1 MNQEQA
7 FKILTS
13 GKNCFL
19 TGKAGTG
26 KSYLTQQYIEYLKE
40 NNKEVIVCAPTGVAA
55 INIGGATIHS
65 TFIMHGMYP
74 FLKPYKHQK
83 VSWVKIKT
91 LILDEVSMVG
101 PDYLD
106 YINFILQEERWSIR
120 PFGWIQVVLVGDE
133 KQLPPVYSATFEQD
147 QKNLQLVMNK
157 YNNNLVFTQANAFID
172 WEFELLELD
181 EVKRQTDPRL
191 IDLLNRIRDWDLSAM
206 DEFQQGYWHAH
217 TVHLRPYNKMVDSFN
232 DKRLALIKEP
242 EFTYLGVVTDKFDI
256 KNAITPQVLTLKK
269 WARVMVTVNL
279 KEHWLVNGDMATVLH
294 LNDEWA
300 ITIVADRFGDKEF
313 VITKYEWNQIEYLD
327 WEENII
333 GSYTQIPLKL
343 AWALTVHKSQGLTL
357 ESVSVNITRDMQPNM
372 LYVALS
378 RCTSWEGLYV
388 NKLY

>member
-1 MNQEQA
+1 MNQESA
-7 FKILTS
+7 LKILKS
-13 GKNCFL
+13 WRNAFL
-19 TGKAGTG
+19 TWKAGTG

-65 TFIMHGMYP
+65 TFIMHWMYP
-74 FLKPYKHQK
+74 HLKPYKHQK

-91 LILDEVSMVG
+91 IIIDEISMVW

-106 YINFILQEERWSIR
+106 YINFILQEERGSVR
-120 PFGWIQVVLVGDE
+120 PFGWIQVVLVGDP

-147 QKNLQLVMNK
+147 QKLLQLLMEK
-157 YNNNLVFTQANAFID
+157 YNNNLVFTEANAFKD
-172 WEFELLELD
+172 WEFEILELD
-181 EVKRQTDPRL
+181 EIKRQTDPRL
-191 IDLLNRIRDWDLSAM
+191 VNLLNRVRDGDLSALN
-206 DEFQQGYWHAH
+206 EFQQGYGNAH

-232 DKRLALIKEP
+232 EKRLSLIKEK
-242 EFTYLGVVTDKFDI
+242 EYTYLGVVNDKFDI
-256 KNAITPQVLTLKK
+256 KNAITPQVLVLKK

-300 ITIVADRFGDKEF
+300 VTIIADRFGDKEF
-313 VITKYEWNQIEYLD
+313 VITRYEWKQIEYVD

-333 GSYTQIPLKL
+333 GTYVQIPLKL

-357 ESVSVNITRDMQPNM
+357 ESVSVNVTRDMQPNM

-378 RCTSWEGLYV
+378 RCVSWEGLYV

>member
-74 FLKPYKHQK
+74 FLKPYKNQK

-120 PFGWIQVVLVGDE
+120 PFGWIQVVLVWDE

-172 WEFELLELD
+172 WDFELLELD

-191 IDLLNRIRDWDLSAM
+191 INLLNRVRDWDLSALN
-206 DEFQQGYWHAH
+206 EFQQGYWHAH

-232 DKRLALIKEP
+232 DKRIALIKEP

-269 WARVMVTVNL
+269 WARVMVTVNH
-279 KEHWLVNGDMATVLH
+279 KETWLVNGDMATVTSLDKESVT
-294 LNDEWA
+294 L
-300 ITIVADRFGDKEF
+300 VADRFPDKEF
-313 VITKYEWNQIEYLD
+313 TLGKYTWNQIEYLD

-357 ESVSVNITRDMQPNM
+357 ESVSVNIVRGMQPAM

>member
-65 TFIMHGMYP
+65 TFIMHWMYP
-74 FLKPYKHQK
+74 HLKPYKHQK

-106 YINFILQEERWSIR
+106 YINFILQEERGSIR
-120 PFGWIQVVLVGDE
+120 PFGWVQVVLVWDP

-147 QKNLQLVMNK
+147 QHNLKLVMNK
-157 YNNNLVFTQANAFID
+157 YNNNLVFSQASAFQNG
-172 WEFELLELD
+172 EFELLELD

-191 IDLLNRIRDWDLSAM
+191 VNLLNRVRDWDLSALN
-206 DEFQQGYWHAH
+206 EFQQGYWHAH
-217 TVHLRPYNKMVDSFN
+217 TVHLRSNNKAVDTFN
-232 DKRLALIKEP
+232 NNRLALIKQE
-242 EFTYLGVVTDKFDI
+242 EFTYLWTVVPKFDI
-256 KNAITPQVLTLKK
+256 QNSITPQVLVLKK
-269 WARVMVTVNL
+269 WARVMVTVNH
-279 KEHWLVNGDMATVLH
+279 KETWLVNGDMATVISLDKEH
-294 LNDEWA
+294 V
-300 ITIVADRFGDKEF
+300 TVVADRFPDKEF
-313 VITKYEWNQIEYLD
+313 TLGKYTWNQIEYLD

-378 RCTSWEGLYV
+378 RCTSWEGLFV

>member
-74 FLKPYKHQK
+74 FLKPYKNQK

-120 PFGWIQVVLVGDE
+120 PFGWVQVVLVGDE

-172 WEFELLELD
+172 WEFESLELD
-181 EVKRQTDPRL
+181 EVKRQTDPKL
-191 IDLLNRIRDWDLSAM
+191 IDLLNRVRDWDLSAL
-206 DEFQQGYWHAH
+206 DGFQQGYGHAH

-242 EFTYLGVVTDKFDI
+242 EHTYLGIITDKFDI
-256 KNAITPQVLTLKK
+256 KNAITPQILVLKK
-269 WARVMVTVNL
+269 WARVMVTVKH
-279 KEHWLVNGDMATVLH
+279 KETWLVNGDMGTIIDLDDAHV
-294 LNDEWA
+294 
-300 ITIVADRFGDKEF
+300 TIVADRFPDKQFELG
-313 VITKYEWNQIEYLD
+313 KYTWNQIEYAEWD
-327 WEENII
+327 EEVI
-333 GSYTQIPLKL
+333 GTYTQMPLKL

-357 ESVSVNITRDMQPNM
+357 ESVSVNIVRGMQPAM

-378 RCTSWEGLYV
+378 RCVSWEGLYV

>member
-74 FLKPYKHQK
+74 FLKPYKPQK
-83 VSWVKIKT
+83 IKWVKIKT

-172 WEFELLELD
+172 WEFESLELD
-181 EVKRQTDPRL
+181 EVKRQTDPKL
-191 IDLLNRIRDWDLSAM
+191 IDLLNRVREWDLSAL
-206 DEFQQGYWHAH
+206 DGFQQGYGHAH
-217 TVHLRPYNKMVDSFN
+217 TVHLRPYNKMVNSFN

-242 EFTYLGVVTDKFDI
+242 EHTYLGIITDKFDI
-256 KNAITPQVLTLKK
+256 KNAITPQILVLKK
-269 WARVMVTVNL
+269 WARVMVTVNH
-279 KEHWLVNGDMATVLH
+279 KETWLVNGDMGTIIDLDDAHV
-294 LNDEWA
+294 
-300 ITIVADRFGDKEF
+300 TIVADRFPDKQFELG
-313 VITKYEWNQIEYLD
+313 KYTWNQIEYAEWD
-327 WEENII
+327 EEVI
-333 GSYTQIPLKL
+333 GTYTQMPLKL

-357 ESVSVNITRDMQPNM
+357 ESVSVNIVRGMQPAM

-378 RCTSWEGLYV
+378 RCVSWEGLYV